1 MSEDNTSQWMMQISP
16 TGKLEIVSRSSP
28 DVVAKVGNRVIA
40 QDVKNALLIAAAPDL
55 LAALDQLVKDFESEI
70 HNKYDGT
77 KALKERL
84 AECDYA
90 RKAIAKARGE
100 S

>member
-55 LAALDQLVKDFESEI
+55 LAALELVMDDPQSL
-70 HNKYDGT
+70 DGRPRT
-77 KALKERL
+77 YEAVRS
-84 AECDYA
+84 
-90 RKAIAKARGE
+90 AIAKARGE